1 MKNIENN
8 KLIADFMGVEKENGL
23 YLFTTSM
30 DDYKTDTLYFDTSW
44 DWLMPV
50 VEKIEGIGV
59 KDGNST
65 DYYDV
70 WIMPDCVRIGLQSNE
85 KEPLIIVNK
94 SEVVGS
100 INHEVHSFEDKKKAT
115 YQAVVEFIKWNN
127 ENK

>member
-8 KLIADFMGVEKENGL
+8 KLIAEFMGVEKENGL

-50 VEKIEGIGV
+50 VEKIKREL
-59 KDGNST
+59 
-65 DYYDV
+65 YE
-70 WIMPDCVRIGLQSNE
+70 VRIECLLDMTTVRVFHNYDDENE
-85 KEPLIIVNK
+85 ISAGYN
-94 SEVVGS
+94 SEVNND
-100 INHEVHSFEDKKKAT
+100 IKAY